1 MHFMHSES
9 RYGHFVVF
17 PLDMDMVF
25 NKKAILEKVA
35 VKQKNMGTFS
45 SQNKYVI
52 VFVFC
57 AF

>member
-1 MHFMHSES
+1 MAILWFC
-9 RYGHFVVF
+9 

-25 NKKAILEKVA
+25 NKKVILGEVA